1 MKLLVIS
8 GGRHP
13 YEESTP
19 ILDKFL
25 NDAGH
30 QVTVTEHASIL
41 ADATKM
47 AEFDALVFNTRR
59 ENAAGHDDLTLPKA
73 SQDGIIDYVKSGKD
87 LCVSISLDV
96 DQITGQSLI
105 TLQAVV
111 GLLGQVST
119 LLMGISE

>member
-41 ADATKM
+41 ADATKWQNLM
-47 AEFDALVFNTRR
+47 RWF
-59 ENAAGHDDLTLPKA
+59 
-73 SQDGIIDYVKSGKD
+73 
-87 LCVSISLDV
+87 SILEERM
-96 DQITGQSLI
+96 
-105 TLQAVV
+105 LQ
-111 GLLGQVST
+111 GT
-119 LLMGISE
+119 TI